1 MFTEER
7 QSAIE
12 KCLRENG
19 KVKVK
24 ELSEMFQVTEDCI
37 RKDLKTLENAGK
49 LKRTYGGAILS
60 QDYPLKRDVVDR
72 RQFNLDKKR
81 TIAAKAF
88 KLIKNNE
95 TIFLDIS
102 TTNIELAKLLATSN
116 MRVVVVSNMID
127 ILQILATNPSITAIG
142 TGGTMYQTVNGF
154 MGAATIEVIK
164 QYSFDR
170 AFIGSCGVDMTDCAI
185 TTLGVEDGLTK
196 KAAVHSSRHKYVVM
210 ERDKFYFNDSYKYAY
225 FDDISGIVTDEFPE
239 FVKKFIK
246 RKTAVISLAFIVFI
260 ILMAIIGPY
269 VVPYDPQAPDYT
281 AMMQGPSA
289 AHIWGTNEYGQDVF
303 SRLMVGT
310 RLSLTCA
317 LTATIIGTAIGV
329 VLGLIAGFYGG
340 IIDSLIMRCCDVL
353 FAFPDILLAIA
364 VVAIIGQGMVNVMI
378 AVAVFTVP
386 SFARIIRSATISV
399 KQAPYVEVARSLGCS
414 NTRILFVHIFPGTI
428 QSMIVNFTM
437 RVGTAILAASSLSFL
452 GFGANVTEP
461 DWGSMLSTGRNYLNT
476 APHMVLFPGILIFL
490 TVLAFNLLGDGL
502 RDTLDPKMN

>member
-1 MFTEER
+1 M
-7 QSAIE
+7 A
-12 KCLRENG
+12 
-19 KVKVK
+19 
-24 ELSEMFQVTEDCI
+24 
-37 RKDLKTLENAGK
+37 
-49 LKRTYGGAILS
+49 
-60 QDYPLKRDVVDR
+60 
-72 RQFNLDKKR
+72 DKN
-81 TIAAKAF
+81 T
-88 KLIKNNE
+88 
-95 TIFLDIS
+95 
-102 TTNIELAKLLATSN
+102 TSN
-116 MRVVVVSNMID
+116 IN
-127 ILQILATNPSITAIG
+127 LA
-142 TGGTMYQTVNGF
+142 
-154 MGAATIEVIK
+154 AAEE
-164 QYSFDR
+164 
-170 AFIGSCGVDMTDCAI
+170 
-185 TTLGVEDGLTK
+185 LP
-196 KAAVHSSRHKYVVM
+196 KAQS
-210 ERDKFYFNDSYKYAY
+210 KFK
-225 FDDISGIVTDEFPE
+225 E
-239 FVKKFIK
+239 FVKKFMK

-310 RLSLTCA
+310 RLSLTMRA
-317 LTATIIGTAIGV
+317 DSDDHR
-329 VLGLIAGFYGG
+329 YGYRCCSRT
-340 IIDSLIMRCCDVL
+340 DRRFLRRNYRFLIMRCCDVL